1 MLSLENWGGE
11 LYTCIHAQKSKA
23 LASPIIVLVLSAVAR
38 S

>member
-11 LYTCIHAQKSKA
+11 LYTCIHAQKV
-23 LASPIIVLVLSAVAR
+23 SPIIVLVLTAVAR